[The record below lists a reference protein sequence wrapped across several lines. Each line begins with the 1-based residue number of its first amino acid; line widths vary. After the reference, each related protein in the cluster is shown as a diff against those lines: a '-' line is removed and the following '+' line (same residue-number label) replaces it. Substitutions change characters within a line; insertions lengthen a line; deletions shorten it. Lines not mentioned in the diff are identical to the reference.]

1 MLSTTPERRSARRR
15 VPDEEWA
22 LVGRLAQAY
31 WPEDILGMYTL
42 ARVLRAPP
50 ISDYVDPIGRPD
62 PILSPRH
69 ADRWNAGRVH
79 YFYRRLKARQ
89 ELDPIEVISQ
99 VYPTRMGAPPAWGGP
114 QVQDGHHRFAAAV
127 LARKRWI
134 QISFDGLEST
144 KEWLDGTKR
153 TPPPE
158 LFS

>member
-1 MLSTTPERRSARRR
+1 MPSTTPARRNARRSS
-15 VPDEEWA
+15 DEEWA

-31 WPEDILGMYTL
+31 WPEDILGLYTL
-42 ARVLRAPP
+42 SRVLRAPP
-50 ISDYVDPIGRPD
+50 ISDYVDPIARPD
-62 PILSPRH
+62 PILARRP

-79 YFYRRLKARQ
+79 HFYRLLKRRE

-99 VYPTRMGAPPAWGGP
+99 VYQTRMGSPPAWGGP

-144 KEWLDGTKR
+144 KEWLAGETR
-153 TPPPE
+153 RPPDE
-158 LFS
+158 IFN